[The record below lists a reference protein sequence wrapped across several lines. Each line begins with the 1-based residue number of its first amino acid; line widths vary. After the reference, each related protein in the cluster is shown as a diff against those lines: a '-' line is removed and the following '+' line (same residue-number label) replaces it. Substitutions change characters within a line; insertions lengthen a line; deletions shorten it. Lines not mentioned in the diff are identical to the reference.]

1 MYFVHWFA
9 GKKWGRVLCTLVP
22 PAKSGVVYFVH
33 SFPDKKWSR
42 VLCTF
47 VHPTKSEAVYFVHWV
62 LYYRYNRAVA
72 GENQKRKAT
81 SERSTVYRK
90 MLNRKG
96 TTPARVEYS
105 GACFFL

>member
-1 MYFVHWFA
+1 MYIGSLTKSGAVYFVHWFPQQ
-9 GKKWGRVLCTLVP
+9 KVESCTLYIGSL
-22 PAKSGVVYFVH
+22 A
-33 SFPDKKWSR
+33 
-42 VLCTF
+42 
-47 VHPTKSEAVYFVHWV
+47 KSEAVYFVHWV

-96 TTPARVEYS
+96 TTPAQVEYS
-105 GACFFL
+105 GACFFYKHSIPLRNI